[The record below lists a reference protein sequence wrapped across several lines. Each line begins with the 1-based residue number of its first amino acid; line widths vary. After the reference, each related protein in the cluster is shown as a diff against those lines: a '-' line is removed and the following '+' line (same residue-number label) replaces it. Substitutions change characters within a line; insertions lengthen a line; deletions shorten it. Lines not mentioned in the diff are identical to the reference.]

1 MTDDSDAGSWN
12 ESRRL
17 IISQLRDLDGSI
29 RELSARIDKYS
40 ETAREKASEVA
51 KEAQAGIIE
60 LNLRV
65 AMLELRA
72 KMWGAFVGLV
82 AGSAGTLLVE
92 VVRRTVVK

>member
-17 IISQLRDLDGSI
+17 IITQLRDMDGSI

-72 KMWGAFVGLV
+72 KMWGACVGLV
-82 AGSAGTLLVE
+82 GGSAGTLLVE
-92 VVRRTVVK
+92 VVRRSMAK

>member
-17 IISQLRDLDGSI
+17 IISQLRDMDGAI

>member
-1 MTDDSDAGSWN
+1 MTDDSDAGSLN
-12 ESRRL
+12 ESRWL

>member
-1 MTDDSDAGSWN
+1 MNEDSEVASWN

-17 IISQLRDLDGSI
+17 IISQLRDMDASI
-29 RELSARIDKYS
+29 RELSARIDKYNDS
-40 ETAREKASEVA
+40 ARERASEVA

-65 AMLELRA
+65 AMLEMRA

-82 AGSAGTLLVE
+82 GGSAGTLLIE
-92 VVRRTVVK
+92 LVRRALLR

>member
-17 IISQLRDLDGSI
+17 IISQLRDMDGSI